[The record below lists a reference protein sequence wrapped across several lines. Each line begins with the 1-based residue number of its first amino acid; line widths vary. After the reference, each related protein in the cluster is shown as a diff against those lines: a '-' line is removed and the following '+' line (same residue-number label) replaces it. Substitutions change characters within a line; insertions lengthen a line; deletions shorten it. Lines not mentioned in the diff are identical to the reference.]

1 MSVED
6 RGRYG
11 RIVEC
16 PKCGRNKAPV
26 GRSLPGVCVG
36 SYCTWDSCKFY
47 YDDGEWVVDFGV
59 WNTGFATLREAEVFV
74 ETVARGVLVATS
86 FTEAI

>member
-47 YDDGEWVVDFGV
+47 YDDPKPDHLFPSETEADFGYGWTPSKEDGDV
-59 WNTGFATLREAEVFV
+59 
-74 ETVARGVLVATS
+74 
-86 FTEAI
+86 